1 MSELVRTLGV
11 LVEPPGP
18 DHADLWALVGLDAP
32 SAADHTDLFVLQL
45 YPYASVHL
53 GAEGGLGGEARDRI
67 AGFLRALGGTPPAE
81 PDHLSVLL
89 GAYAT
94 LLDREATELA
104 EAADAAPGRGAR
116 ADVPDAGATHDPLA
130 DPWARARATLL
141 VEHLLSWLPGYLD
154 RVRDLGSPAYRGWAD
169 LLDEVLEREAGR
181 TPTATALLP
190 AHLEHAPGLV
200 DPRDGDVAA
209 FLDSLLAPVRL
220 GVTLTASDLARAAED
235 LGLGRRVGER
245 RFVLRALFDQDAAG
259 LLGWLAAAARSVADA
274 RGGAWHARTATGHW
288 WRRRATDSAALLSSL
303 AADADAVEHA
313 NAGAT

>member
-1 MSELVRTLGV
+1 MSDLVRTLGV

-18 DHADLWALVGLDAP
+18 DHAGLWELLGLDAP

-53 GAEGGLGGEARDRI
+53 GEEGGLGGEARDRI
-67 AGFLRALGGTPPAE
+67 AGFLRALGGSPPTE

-94 LLDREATELA
+94 LLDREAA
-104 EAADAAPGRGAR
+104 EAAESASGGESPV
-116 ADVPDAGATHDPLA
+116 DVPGTATSDPLA
-130 DPWARARATLL
+130 GPWARARATLL

-154 RVRDLGSPAYRGWAD
+154 RVRDLGAPAYRGWAE
-169 LLDEVLEREAGR
+169 LLDEVLEREAAR
-181 TPTATALLP
+181 TPTAADLLP
-190 AHLEHAPGLV
+190 AHLEHAPGLS

-209 FLDSLLAPVRL
+209 FLEGLLAPVRF

-245 RFVLRALFDQDAAG
+245 RFVLRALLDQDTPG
-259 LLGWLAAAARSVADA
+259 LLGWLAGAARSVADA
-274 RGGAWHARTATGHW
+274 RGDAWHANTATGHW
-288 WRRRATDSAALLSSL
+288 WRRRAADSAALLSSL
-303 AADADAVEHA
+303 ADDADAVEHA
-313 NAGAT
+313 HAGAT

>member
-1 MSELVRTLGV
+1 VSELVRTLGV

-18 DHADLWALVGLDAP
+18 DHAGLWELVGLEPP

-53 GAEGGLGGEARDRI
+53 GEEGGLGGEARDRI

-81 PDHLSVLL
+81 PDHLAVLL

-94 LLDREATELA
+94 LLDREATETA
-104 EAADAAPGRGAR
+104 EDASSSDPH
-116 ADVPDAGATHDPLA
+116 PDAPATVTSDPLA
-130 DPWARARATLL
+130 APWARARATLL

-154 RVRDLGSPAYRGWAD
+154 RVRDLGAPAYRSWAD

-181 TPTATALLP
+181 TPTAAELLP
-190 AHLEHAPGLV
+190 AHLEDAPGLT

-209 FLDSLLAPVRL
+209 FLDGLLAPVRL
-220 GVTLTASDLARAAED
+220 GATLTASDLARAAED

-259 LLGWLAAAARSVADA
+259 LLGWLAAAARSVADT
-274 RGGAWHARTATGHW
+274 RGGAWHADTATGHW
-288 WRRRATDSAALLSSL
+288 WRRRATESAALLSSL
-303 AADADAVEHA
+303 AADADAVEHTC
-313 NAGAT
+313 AGAT

>member
-1 MSELVRTLGV
+1 MSDLVRTLGV

-18 DHADLWALVGLDAP
+18 DHAGLWELLGLDAP

-53 GAEGGLGGEARDRI
+53 GTEGGLGGEARDRI

-94 LLDREATELA
+94 LLDRETA
-104 EAADAAPGRGAR
+104 EAAESAESASGGPR
-116 ADVPDAGATHDPLA
+116 ADVAGTTSDPLA
-130 DPWARARATLL
+130 SPWSRARATLL

-154 RVRDLGSPAYRGWAD
+154 RVRDLGAPAYRGWAE
-169 LLDEVLEREAGR
+169 LLDEVLERETAR
-181 TPTATALLP
+181 TPTATDLLP
-190 AHLEHAPGLV
+190 AHLEHAPGLS

-209 FLDSLLAPVRL
+209 FLEGLLAPVRF

-245 RFVLRALFDQDAAG
+245 RFVLRALLDQDTPG

-274 RGGAWHARTATGHW
+274 RKRAWHADTATGHW
-288 WRRRATDSAALLSSL
+288 WRRRAADSAALLSSL
-303 AADADAVEHA
+303 ADDADAVEHA
-313 NAGAT
+313 HAGAT